1 MPSKDYY
8 DTLGVSKTATADEIR
23 KAHKKLAKKY
33 HPDANQDDKEAERK
47 FKEVQEAYDVLSD
60 EEKRKTYDRF
70 GSAAFEPGAGFPG
83 GHPGQAGGFRWSGPG
98 GGGGPVDLES
108 LFGAGG
114 FDPSSLFGGGRGRGR
129 ARKGEDVEVAIDIP
143 FTVAVQGGGHEV
155 AMDRGGKVER
165 VSVKIPPGVDTGA
178 VIRLAGQ
185 GEPGVGGGPAGDLRL
200 TVRVASHPW
209 FRREGTNLL
218 VDVPVTF
225 SEAALGGK
233 VDVPTLDEGRVVVT
247 VPPSTSSGAKLRL
260 REKGVLDRQT
270 GKRGDLF
277 AVLKVVPPTPL
288 TDKARELLAALEK
301 ECPKDPRTG
310 LWG

>member
-1 MPSKDYY
+1 MPAQDYY
-8 DTLGVSKTATADEIR
+8 ETLGVSKTATADEIR
-23 KAHKKLAKKY
+23 KAHKRMSKKY
-33 HPDANQDDKEAERK
+33 HPDVNKDDKEAERK
-47 FKEVQEAYDVLSD
+47 FKEVQTAYDVLSD
-60 EEKRKTYDRF
+60 DEKRKTYDQF
-70 GSAAFEPGAGFPG
+70 GSAAFEQGGGVPG
-83 GHPGQAGGFRWSGPG
+83 GPGGFRWAGPG
-98 GGGGPVDLES
+98 GGGGQVDLES

-129 ARKGEDVEVAIDIP
+129 SRVRKGEDVEIGVDIP
-143 FTVAVQGGGHEV
+143 FTVACQGGGHEV
-155 AMDRGGKVER
+155 ALDRGGKVER
-165 VSVKIPPGVDTGA
+165 VSVKIPAGIDHGA

-209 FRREGTNLL
+209 FRREGANLL

-225 SEAALGGK
+225 TEAALGGK

-260 REKGVLDRQT
+260 REKGVVDRQT

-277 AVLKVVPPTPL
+277 AVLKVVPPGPL
-288 TDKARELLAALEK
+288 TDRARELLTELAV
-301 ECPKDPRTG
+301 ECPKDPRG
-310 LWG
+310 DLWP